1 MDQGLGSVQ
10 AVGASGAG
18 AVAEPYAPA
27 RAPRTRIPGR
37 PHAPR
42 AMTGTRHSVA
52 LVHDYLTQRGGA
64 ERVVLSMLEAFPDAP
79 VYTAFFEPSLTFPE
93 FPAERV
99 RTLPLDRLRPLR
111 RRHRL
116 ALPLLAAAFS
126 RLDIAADVVICSS
139 SGWAH
144 GARTAGR
151 KVVFC
156 HTPARWLYQQ
166 DVYLRGK
173 PALACAAFAALRPVL
188 MAWDR
193 RAAASAHRYVVNST
207 AVRARVHDLYGIEA
221 ETLPP
226 PYGVDPNGTQ
236 KPVEGLEPGF
246 YLCVSRLLP
255 YKNVDAVVEA
265 FADLRGERLVV
276 VGDGPDEAELRRL
289 AGPNVRLLG
298 TVSDEELRWLYSHS
312 AGLVAAAYEDFGLT
326 PLEAA
331 AFGKPTAAL
340 RWGGFLDTLVEDATG
355 VFFAQP
361 RPDDIAVAVQRL
373 RSRRWSG
380 PTLRAHAE
388 RFGEA
393 RFIERLRA
401 LVDDVAVV
409 R

>member
-1 MDQGLGSVQ
+1 
-10 AVGASGAG
+10 
-18 AVAEPYAPA
+18 
-27 RAPRTRIPGR
+27 
-37 PHAPR
+37 
-42 AMTGTRHSVA
+42 MTDTQHSVA

-79 VYTAFFEPSLTFPE
+79 VYTSFFEPSLTFPE
-93 FPAERV
+93 FSAGRV
-99 RTLPLDRLRPLR
+99 RTLPLNRLRPLR
-111 RRHRL
+111 SRHRL

-126 RLDIAADVVICSS
+126 RLDVAADVVICSS

-166 DVYLRGK
+166 DLYLRGR
-173 PALACAAFAALRPVL
+173 PALARATFAALRPVL
-188 MAWDR
+188 AAWDR

-207 AVRARVHDLYGIEA
+207 AVRARVRDLYGIDA
-221 ETLPP
+221 EVLAP
-226 PYGVDPNGTQ
+226 PYGLDPNDTQ
-236 KPVEGLEPGF
+236 SPVEGLQPGF
-246 YLCVSRLLP
+246 FLCVSRLLP
-255 YKNVDAVVEA
+255 YKNVDAVVAA
-265 FADLRGERLVV
+265 FADLPGERLVV
-276 VGDGPDEAELRRL
+276 VGDGPDEAEIRRL
-289 AGPNVRLLG
+289 GGPNVRLLG
-298 TVSDEELRWLYSHS
+298 TMSDEKLRWLYGHCT
-312 AGLVAAAYEDFGLT
+312 GLVAAAYEDFGLT

-361 RPDDIAVAVQRL
+361 RPGDIAVAVRRL
-373 RSRRWSG
+373 RSCRWSG

-388 RFGEA
+388 RFGER

-401 LVDDVAVV
+401 LVDDVAPV